1 MKRKKIFS
9 IAALV
14 LGATLFTA
22 CTNVDHKVTF
32 SQYWNYDVNVAPTNA
47 VEELTYAVSFE
58 QGSGITDNGLSL
70 SYSNGVYTTKLST
83 QTVDDKVLYYYET
96 ELKINVTY
104 QLGEE
109 KSATLADSVKSTV
122 LFERPASINEKT
134 TLRPLSSHKEVVSH
148 SPVNGEIASVDEAYA
163 EYDYTVDVTYELDG
177 TAGKAVVTNNQKQ
190 EGDALYKDENTFE
203 IDTEDYDYLDNEQLL
218 FALRCL
224 NPSQATAAKFLVYAP
239 FSQTVQT
246 VSTAFPTSAS
256 VANFKGI
263 TMDGETIDRDIS
275 YYPVTIEINA
285 TNSGSSHLAWIAKT
299 TNASANAY
307 RNVMLRYEAPVSYS
321 LGTLIYEL
329 KTAKFTSNQ

>member
-83 QTVDDKVLYYYET
+83 QTVDDKVLYHYET

-122 LFERPASINEKT
+122 LFEP
-134 TLRPLSSHKEVVSH
+134 PFLS
-148 SPVNGEIASVDEAYA
+148 
-163 EYDYTVDVTYELDG
+163 
-177 TAGKAVVTNNQKQ
+177 
-190 EGDALYKDENTFE
+190 
-203 IDTEDYDYLDNEQLL
+203 
-218 FALRCL
+218 
-224 NPSQATAAKFLVYAP
+224 
-239 FSQTVQT
+239 
-246 VSTAFPTSAS
+246 
-256 VANFKGI
+256 
-263 TMDGETIDRDIS
+263 
-275 YYPVTIEINA
+275 
-285 TNSGSSHLAWIAKT
+285 
-299 TNASANAY
+299 
-307 RNVMLRYEAPVSYS
+307 
-321 LGTLIYEL
+321 
-329 KTAKFTSNQ
+329 